1 LSRPAAQGSS
11 VRYAVPLSALVA
23 WAALTGCFSE
33 APTFAPRGQ
42 IPPFVVAGQAEP
54 PLGAVYEGPIP
65 FPINVPFRS
74 EDVNQALVARLYQ
87 DLVPGAVDDIPQA
100 LSKNIAPGIYE
111 DTSRS
116 VSMEWSSPLEGC
128 HSLTLI
134 LTYSD
139 NFDPSGFPLEEARA
153 ARVVWWLN
161 VDDVDGAVTMASCP
175 GGSQR

>member
-1 LSRPAAQGSS
+1 MQGSN
-11 VRYAVPLSALVA
+11 VRWAIPLRAVVA
-23 WAALTGCFSE
+23 WTVLSGCFSE

-42 IPPFVVAGQAEP
+42 IPPFVIAAQADP

-74 EDVNQALVARLYQ
+74 EDVNIPLVARLYQ
-87 DLVPGAVDDIPQA
+87 DLVPGADQIPQVLEKSIPA
-100 LSKNIAPGIYE
+100 GIYE

-116 VSMEWSSPLEGC
+116 VSMDWRPPLVGC

-134 LTYSD
+134 LTYYD
-139 NFDPSGFPLEEARA
+139 NFDPSGFPLDEARA

-161 VDDVDGAVTMASCP
+161 VDDVDGVVTMASCP
-175 GGSQR
+175 GSTQR